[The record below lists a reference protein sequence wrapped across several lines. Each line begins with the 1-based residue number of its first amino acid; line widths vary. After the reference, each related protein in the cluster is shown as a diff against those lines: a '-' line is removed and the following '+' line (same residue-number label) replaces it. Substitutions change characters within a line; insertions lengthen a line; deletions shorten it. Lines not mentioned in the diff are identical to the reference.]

1 MRCGGGVTTQP
12 WAKRRH
18 QPKYQNTISNSRN
31 NVLEISNSF
40 CKVAQTHAHH
50 GVGLLGSAAD
60 RAQMSPFR
68 FVLGVRR
75 RCANAL
81 KNHLQS
87 IPKALADRGYT
98 PSTTTRAATTLPRYC
113 PSAAAKGTRRGLA
126 GSLHHWSG
134 ARRNPIRSYSLH
146 AQATATRLHPGA
158 TLATAPARIYC
169 ARQWAEDEQ
178 RLRIRNRLISAWHSL
193 HLLLLLLRH
202 ADMSTYRVVPVPVLS
217 DNYGASCRL
226 GEDGM

>member
-1 MRCGGGVTTQP
+1 
-12 WAKRRH
+12 
-18 QPKYQNTISNSRN
+18 
-31 NVLEISNSF
+31 
-40 CKVAQTHAHH
+40 
-50 GVGLLGSAAD
+50 
-60 RAQMSPFR
+60 MSPFR

-113 PSAAAKGTRRGLA
+113 PSAAVKGTRRGLA

-134 ARRNPIRSYSLH
+134 ARRNPVRSYSLH

-158 TLATAPARIYC
+158 TLATAPARIYY
-169 ARQWAEDEQ
+169 ARQWAKIKWTEIENEESTHF
-178 RLRIRNRLISAWHSL
+178 RLALTPSSSSSSSPCRHVYIQSRARASA
-193 HLLLLLLRH
+193 
-202 ADMSTYRVVPVPVLS
+202 V
-217 DNYGASCRL
+217 
-226 GEDGM
+226 